1 MIYFICLRIPDPIEI
16 LGYSFLKLHG
26 LSYLFHVSSKCLFR
40 KLNVVEFLMTCFFS
54 DFKNDDRDQASDFS
68 DVGDWPTLGEAAVA
82 AAVVRPKEEV
92 PTVTVS
98 VINKARTWADEVL
111 FFI

>member
-1 MIYFICLRIPDPIEI
+1 M
-16 LGYSFLKLHG
+16 
-26 LSYLFHVSSKCLFR
+26 
-40 KLNVVEFLMTCFFS
+40 FFFWF
-54 DFKNDDRDQASDFS
+54 DNDDRDQASDFS

-98 VINKARTWADEVL
+98 VISKDRTWADEVW
-111 FFI
+111 FSP